1 MPPLPIESPSFMTT
15 PLWGISYF
23 PSLLSTIKAWIEKVS
38 IEQERKAML
47 ISLTTTKFHLKN
59 KITRKIENMRKSSLV
74 IDCRQSIWQNQP
86 EKT

>member
-15 PLWGISYF
+15 PLWGISHF